1 MEWLTFEEFRR
12 LLEQDLDDLV
22 VLDLRLD
29 ARRVQFPI
37 AEAFVLPVSP
47 NELMEI
53 LVWLPSNRSVVLYGA
68 DALCISSIEM
78 SPSMDGGSA
87 PLYFLDDS
95 ISRLE
100 SA

>member
-12 LLEQDLDDLV
+12 LLEQDPDDLV

-29 ARRVQFPI
+29 ARRVSFPI
-37 AEAFVLPVSP
+37 ADAFVLPISA

-53 LVWLPSNRSVVLYGA
+53 LVWLPPNRSVVFYGA
-68 DALCISSIEM
+68 DALCITSIEM
-78 SPSMDGGSA
+78 SPSMEGSA
-87 PLYFLDDS
+87 PLYFLDES
-95 ISRLE
+95 TGRLE